1 MALSTQDLLDNNRR
15 WVRSRTA
22 ADPDFFARRVGEH
35 RPKFLWIGCSDA
47 RVPAD
52 LITGTEP
59 GQIFVHRNIAN
70 QVVPT
75 DANLQAVLQYAIEAL
90 GVTDVIV
97 CGHEECGGV
106 RAALE
111 GGAPPAVA
119 QWLSNLRTVARLH
132 DDELEAAGSQPA
144 RLRRLVELNV
154 AEQVYNLSRIATVQ
168 EAWARGQT
176 LRLHGW
182 VYGLGEGLLHD
193 VGITLDGGIAEPAP
207 ARPTPRPVTP
217 RPESER
223 PEAVGMRG

>member
-1 MALSTQDLLDNNRR
+1 MASSTDELLENNRR

-22 ADPDFFARRVGEH
+22 TDPEFFLRRAGEH
-35 RPKFLWIGCSDA
+35 KPRFLWIGCSDA

-75 DANLQAVLQYAIEAL
+75 DANIRAALEYAVEVLK
-90 GVTDVIV
+90 VTDVIV

-106 RAALE
+106 RATLE

-119 QWLSNLRTVARLH
+119 QWLSNLSTVARLH
-132 DDELEAAGSQPA
+132 GEELEAAGSAAA
-144 RLRRLVELNV
+144 RLKLLVELNV
-154 AEQVYNLSRIATVQ
+154 AEQVYNLSRMATVQ
-168 EAWARGQT
+168 EAWDRGQP

-182 VYGLGEGLLHD
+182 VYGLGEGLLRD
-193 VGITLDGGIAEPAP
+193 VGITLDGSPVEPSVSQQP
-207 ARPTPRPVTP
+207 SMPPSVRQL
-217 RPESER
+217 EQ
-223 PEAVGMRG
+223 EAVGLRG